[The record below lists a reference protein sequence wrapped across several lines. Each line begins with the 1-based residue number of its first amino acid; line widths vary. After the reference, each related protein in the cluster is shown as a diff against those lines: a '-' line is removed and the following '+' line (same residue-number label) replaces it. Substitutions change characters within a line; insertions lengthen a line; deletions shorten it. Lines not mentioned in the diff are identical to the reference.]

1 MHPTIEYELIKAR
14 TADRQRQAD
23 QTAIAQA
30 ARRASRGETSPGRH
44 PAAGLARRVLTVLA
58 TRAALAARQ
67 LPATTPS
74 RPLAACQPPAPC
86 NTCA

>member
-1 MHPTIEYELIKAR
+1 MHPTIAYELIEAR

-23 QTAIAQA
+23 QTALAQA

-58 TRAALAARQ
+58 ARTVLATRR
-67 LPATTPS
+67 LPAPT
-74 RPLAACQPPAPC
+74 RPRPIAACQPLAPC
-86 NTCA
+86 TTCA